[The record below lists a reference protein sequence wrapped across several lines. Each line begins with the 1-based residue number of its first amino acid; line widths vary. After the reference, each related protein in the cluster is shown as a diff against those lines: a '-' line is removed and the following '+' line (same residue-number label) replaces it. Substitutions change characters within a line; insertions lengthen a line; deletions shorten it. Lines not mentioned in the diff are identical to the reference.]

1 MAEEM
6 KVLDPEKEKRKIK
19 SVKKM
24 KDIMTAY
31 YIEAKMA
38 GQTGKKVAWITSGGP
53 VEPLIVMDVIPVYPE
68 NHGAMIG
75 ASRMGAGLYEKAEA
89 MGYASDL
96 CSYACSDIACAP
108 INGGPIGGL
117 PRPDMLICCNN
128 ICGTVLKWY
137 EIQAR
142 YFNVPLFIL
151 DTPFCHTEYTGE
163 MRKYV
168 RRQIDEYLRFLE
180 EHCGKK
186 YDYDRM
192 KEVGK
197 LSVTGQKLWQAVLDT
212 TMHKPAPMSA
222 FDAFF
227 HLALIVTLRG
237 TQQAVDYYEM
247 LLAEMKKRIADGIGA
262 IPNERYRLLWD
273 NLPVWYRTKWLSEK
287 FAAQDACLVADTY
300 TSAWCGSLKYVDE
313 NNFLETM
320 AECYTRIYLNIG
332 VDEMARTVMAMVDKY
347 DVDGIVMHSNR
358 SCKPYSLGQYDIQRI
373 VEKQKG
379 IPSLMLEADMTDE
392 RKFSE
397 SQIETRIDAFI
408 EILQEKKER
417 KGSPQL
423 VTIFKGPSVDP
434 HLAAAG
440 KR

>member
-1 MAEEM
+1 
-6 KVLDPEKEKRKIK
+6 
-19 SVKKM
+19 
-24 KDIMTAY
+24 
-31 YIEAKMA
+31 
-38 GQTGKKVAWITSGGP
+38 
-53 VEPLIVMDVIPVYPE
+53 
-68 NHGAMIG
+68 
-75 ASRMGAGLYEKAEA
+75 
-89 MGYASDL
+89 
-96 CSYACSDIACAP
+96 
-108 INGGPIGGL
+108 
-117 PRPDMLICCNN
+117 MLICCNN

-151 DTPFCHTEYTGE
+151 DTPFCHTEYTRE

-168 RRQIDEYLRFLE
+168 RQQIDEYIRFLE

-237 TQQAVDYYEM
+237 TQQVVDYYEM

-332 VDEMARTVMAMVDKY
+332 VDEMAKTVMAMVDKY

-397 SQIETRIDAFI
+397 SQIETRIDAFV
-408 EILQEKKER
+408 EILQEKKR
-417 KGSPQL
+417 K
-423 VTIFKGPSVDP
+423 T
-434 HLAAAG
+434 
-440 KR
+440 

>member
-6 KVLDPEKEKRKIK
+6 KGLDPEKEKRKIQ
-19 SVKKM
+19 SAKKM
-24 KDIMTAY
+24 KEIMTAY
-31 YIEAKMA
+31 YIEAKTA
-38 GQTGKKVAWITSGGP
+38 GETGKKVAWITSGGP

-75 ASRMGAGLYEKAEA
+75 ASRMGAALYEKAEA

-151 DTPFCHTEYTGE
+151 DTPFCHTEYTRE

-332 VDEMARTVMAMVDKY
+332 VDEMAKTVMAMVDKY

-408 EILQEKKER
+408 EILQEKKR
-417 KGSPQL
+417 K
-423 VTIFKGPSVDP
+423 T
-434 HLAAAG
+434 
-440 KR
+440 

>member
-6 KVLDPEKEKRKIK
+6 KVLDPEKEKRKIQ

-24 KDIMTAY
+24 KEIMTAY
-31 YIEAKMA
+31 YIEAKTA
-38 GQTGKKVAWITSGGP
+38 GETGKKVAWITSGGP

-75 ASRMGAGLYEKAEA
+75 ASRMGAALYEKAEA

-151 DTPFCHTEYTGE
+151 DTPFCHTEYTRE

-168 RRQIDEYLRFLE
+168 SRQIDEYLRFLE

-247 LLAEMKKRIADGIGA
+247 LLAEMKQRITDDIGA

-332 VDEMARTVMAMVDKY
+332 VDEMAKTVMAMVDKY

-408 EILQEKKER
+408 EILQEKKR
-417 KGSPQL
+417 K
-423 VTIFKGPSVDP
+423 T
-434 HLAAAG
+434 
-440 KR
+440 

>member
-6 KVLDPEKEKRKIK
+6 KVLDPEKEKRKIQ

-38 GQTGKKVAWITSGGP
+38 GQAGKKVAWITSGGP

-75 ASRMGAGLYEKAEA
+75 ASHMGAGLYEKAEA

-151 DTPFCHTEYTGE
+151 DTPFCHTEYTRE

-168 RRQIDEYLRFLE
+168 RRQIDEYIRFLE

-300 TSAWCGSLKYVDE
+300 TSAWCGSLQYVDE

-347 DVDGIVMHSNR
+347 DVDGLVMHSNR

-408 EILQEKKER
+408 EILQEKKR
-417 KGSPQL
+417 K
-423 VTIFKGPSVDP
+423 T
-434 HLAAAG
+434 
-440 KR
+440 

>member
-6 KVLDPEKEKRKIK
+6 KVLDPEKEKRKIQ
-19 SVKKM
+19 SAKKM
-24 KDIMTAY
+24 KEIMTAY
-31 YIEAKMA
+31 YIEAKTA
-38 GQTGKKVAWITSGGP
+38 GETGKKVAWITSGGP

-75 ASRMGAGLYEKAEA
+75 ASRMGAALYEKAEA

-151 DTPFCHTEYTGE
+151 DTPFCHTEYTRE

-168 RRQIDEYLRFLE
+168 RRQIDEYIRFLE

-247 LLAEMKKRIADGIGA
+247 LLAEMKKRIADDIGA

-347 DVDGIVMHSNR
+347 EVDGIVMHSNR

-408 EILQEKKER
+408 EILQEKKR
-417 KGSPQL
+417 K
-423 VTIFKGPSVDP
+423 T
-434 HLAAAG
+434 
-440 KR
+440 

>member
-6 KVLDPEKEKRKIK
+6 KVLDPEKEKRKIQ
-19 SVKKM
+19 SAKKM
-24 KDIMTAY
+24 KEIMTAY
-31 YIEAKMA
+31 YIEAKTA
-38 GQTGKKVAWITSGGP
+38 GETGKKVAWITSGGP

-75 ASRMGAGLYEKAEA
+75 ASRMGAALYEKAEA

-151 DTPFCHTEYTGE
+151 DTPFCHTEYTRE

-247 LLAEMKKRIADGIGA
+247 LLAEMKQRITDGIGA

-332 VDEMARTVMAMVDKY
+332 VDEMAQTVMAMVDKY

-408 EILQEKKER
+408 EILQEKKR
-417 KGSPQL
+417 K
-423 VTIFKGPSVDP
+423 T
-434 HLAAAG
+434 
-440 KR
+440 

>member
-6 KVLDPEKEKRKIK
+6 KVLDPEKEKRKIQ
-19 SVKKM
+19 SAKKM
-24 KDIMTAY
+24 KEIMTAY
-31 YIEAKMA
+31 YIEAKTA
-38 GQTGKKVAWITSGGP
+38 GETGKKVAWITSGGP

-75 ASRMGAGLYEKAEA
+75 ASRMGAALYEKAEA

-151 DTPFCHTEYTGE
+151 DTPFCHTEYTRE

-168 RRQIDEYLRFLE
+168 SRQIDEYLRFLE

-247 LLAEMKKRIADGIGA
+247 LLAEMKQRITDGIGA

-408 EILQEKKER
+408 EILQEKKR
-417 KGSPQL
+417 K
-423 VTIFKGPSVDP
+423 T
-434 HLAAAG
+434 
-440 KR
+440 

>member
-6 KVLDPEKEKRKIK
+6 KVLDPEKEKRKIQ
-19 SVKKM
+19 SAKKM
-24 KDIMTAY
+24 KEIMTAY
-31 YIEAKMA
+31 YIEAKTA
-38 GQTGKKVAWITSGGP
+38 GETGKKVAWITSGGP

-75 ASRMGAGLYEKAEA
+75 ASRMGAALYEKAEA

-151 DTPFCHTEYTGE
+151 DTPFCHTEYTRE

-168 RRQIDEYLRFLE
+168 SRQIDEYLRFLE

-332 VDEMARTVMAMVDKY
+332 VDEMAKTVMAMVDKY
-347 DVDGIVMHSNR
+347 EVDGIVMHSNR

-408 EILQEKKER
+408 EILQEKKR
-417 KGSPQL
+417 K
-423 VTIFKGPSVDP
+423 T
-434 HLAAAG
+434 
-440 KR
+440 